1 MVNGKHLNGAS
12 TFKSS
17 LLAHSPID
25 IVIIM
30 LGTNDLKKRLRL
42 HNSSKGAKFTRGNK
56 WKIAYFQEYSSK
68 KKAMKEEYLL
78 KKNTKKRNMIK
89 RITLI
94 NYENI
99 NSITL

>member
-1 MVNGKHLNGAS
+1 MLKS
-12 TFKSS
+12 RSFKP
-17 LLAHSPID
+17 LTY
-25 IVIIM
+25 V
-30 LGTNDLKKRLRL
+30 GYTNDLKKRIEL
-42 HNSSKGAKFTRGNK
+42 HNSGKGAKFTRGKK

-68 KKAMKEEYLL
+68 KRAMKEEYLL

-99 NSITL
+99 NSVTI